1 MTTKEAVSLEYRKKW
16 LGMLKDI
23 VLKHVDTNEYAVFL
37 YGSAV
42 NGLLKAHDFD
52 IGVMG
57 NKAFPDRVRYK
68 ITDEIEE
75 SIIPMKVDF
84 VDFIYTDEEFRK
96 IALSE
101 IEIWNNPK
109 GIKIS

>member
-16 LGMLKDI
+16 LGMLKEI
-23 VLKHVDTNEYAVFL
+23 VLKHVDKNEYAVFL

-52 IGVMG
+52 IGILG
-57 NKAFPDRVRYK
+57 KNKIEDRIVYR
-68 ITDEIEE
+68 ITDEIDE
-75 SIIPMKVDF
+75 SIIPMGVDIVDF
-84 VDFIYTDEEFRK
+84 VNTDEEFKK

-109 GIKIS
+109 GIKLS